1 MMQVLTEYIVYWS
14 KKKGLDKGE
23 PSKQLNKLIEEVGE
37 LASGLNKN
45 NEELIIDSIGDVYV
59 TLAILAQ
66 QLGLEIEDCVQQ
78 AYQEIKGRKGR
89 TINGLFI
96 KEEDL

>member
-14 KKKGLDKGE
+14 KKNGLDQGE